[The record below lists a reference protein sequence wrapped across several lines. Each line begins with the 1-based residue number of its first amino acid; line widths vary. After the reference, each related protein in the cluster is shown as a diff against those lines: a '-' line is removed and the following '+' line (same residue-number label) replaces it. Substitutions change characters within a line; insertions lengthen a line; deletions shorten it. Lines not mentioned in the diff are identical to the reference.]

1 MSFSPVFWTSHVGS
15 LPHRSSKGIAE
26 KLIALLDIPAWPQ
39 FPKRSFRESMYV
51 QYGAGLPNAIV
62 DEEKGKIIIDTAA
75 DLSGALESFYARYLA
90 DDVDSFAL
98 RHEDAEGFY
107 ALLDALRRTQ
117 SPWLKGQ
124 VTGPVSFG
132 LTVTDQDLRSVLYHD
147 MLADVIVKQM
157 AMNARWQAQQ
167 LLAIRPHALIFVDEP
182 YLASYG
188 SAFVSL
194 EREQAI
200 AMLDEVFDAI
210 HTEGAVAGVHCCG
223 NTDWSLLMATQVDVL
238 NLDAYDF
245 LDTLALYP
253 VELRAFLDRG
263 GVVAWGIVPNTEVIQ
278 NDTPE
283 SLARK
288 LQSGIELICQK
299 AAARGIEIDPAEF
312 FARSLIVPACGL
324 GPTTVEVAE
333 RALRMLKPVAE
344 ILRGE

>member
-1 MSFSPVFWTSHVGS
+1 MPFSPVFWTTHVGS
-15 LPHRSSKGIAE
+15 LPHTTLGGIPK
-26 KLIALLDIPAWPQ
+26 KLITLLDIPAWPQ
-39 FPKRSFRESMYV
+39 LPKRSFRESMYV

-62 DEEKGKIIIDTAA
+62 DEEKGKIVIDTAS
-75 DLSGALESFYARYLA
+75 DLTGPLEAFYARYLA

-107 ALLDALRRTQ
+107 AMLDALRRTQ

-124 VTGPVSFG
+124 VTGPISFG

-147 MLADVIVKQM
+147 MLTDVIVKQM
-157 AMNARWQAQQ
+157 AMNARWQAHQ
-167 LLAIRPHALIFVDEP
+167 LLAVRPHALIFVDEP

-188 SAFVSL
+188 SAFLSL

-210 HTEGAVAGVHCCG
+210 HAEGAVAGVHCCG

-238 NLDAYDF
+238 NLDAYSF

-253 VELRAFLDRG
+253 AELRAFLDRG
-263 GVVAWGIVPNTEVIQ
+263 GVVAWGIVPNTEIIL

-283 SLARK
+283 SLVRR
-288 LQSGIELICQK
+288 LRSGIELICQK
-299 AAARGIEIDPAEF
+299 AAAREIAIDPAEF
-312 FARSLIVPACGL
+312 FDRSLIVPACGL

-333 RALRMLKPVAE
+333 RALGMLRSVAE
-344 ILRGE
+344 ILRGG

>member
-1 MSFSPVFWTSHVGS
+1 VPFSPKFWTTHLGS
-15 LPHRSSKGIAE
+15 LPHTSLKGIPE
-26 KLIALLDIPAWPQ
+26 KLIELLDIPAWPQ
-39 FPKRSFRESMYV
+39 LPKRSFRESMYV
-51 QYGAGLPNAIV
+51 QYGAGLPNVIV
-62 DEEKGKIIIDTAA
+62 DEEKGKIIIDTAS
-75 DLSGALESFYARYLA
+75 DLTGPLESFYARYLA

-98 RHEDAEGFY
+98 RPEDAEGFY

-124 VTGPVSFG
+124 VTGPISFG

-147 MLADVIVKQM
+147 MLGDVIVKQM

-167 LLAIRPHALIFVDEP
+167 LLDVRPHALIFVDEP

-194 EREQAI
+194 EREQTI

-210 HTEGAVAGVHCCG
+210 HAEGAVAGVHCCG
-223 NTDWSLLMATQVDVL
+223 NTDWALLMATHVDVL
-238 NLDAYDF
+238 NLDAYNF

-253 VELRAFLDRG
+253 EALRAFLDRG
-263 GVVAWGIVPNTEVIQ
+263 GVVAWGVVPNTEVIL

-283 SLARK
+283 SIVRR
-288 LQSGIELICQK
+288 LQNGIELICQK
-299 AAARGIEIDPAEF
+299 AAAREIEIDPAEF
-312 FARSLIVPACGL
+312 FDRSLIAPACGL

-333 RALRMLKPVAE
+333 RALGMLRPVAE
-344 ILRGE
+344 ILRGG

>member
-1 MSFSPVFWTSHVGS
+1 MPFSPRFWTTHLGS
-15 LPHRSSKGIAE
+15 LPYTSLKGIPE

-39 FPKRSFRESMYV
+39 LPKRSFRESMYV

-62 DEEKGKIIIDTAA
+62 DEEKGKIVIDTAS
-75 DLSGALESFYARYLA
+75 DLTGPLESFYARYLA

-98 RHEDAEGFY
+98 LSEDAEGFY
-107 ALLDALRRTQ
+107 AMFDALRRTQ

-124 VTGPVSFG
+124 VTGPISFG

-167 LLAIRPHALIFVDEP
+167 LLAVRPHALIFVDEP

-188 SAFVSL
+188 SAFLSL

-200 AMLDEVFDAI
+200 AMLDEVFNAI
-210 HTEGAVAGVHCCG
+210 HAEGAVAGVHCCG

-238 NLDAYDF
+238 NLDAYNF

-253 VELRAFLDRG
+253 AELRAFLDRG
-263 GVVAWGIVPNTEVIQ
+263 GVVAWGIVPNTEVIL

-283 SLARK
+283 SLVRR
-288 LQSGIELICQK
+288 LRSGIELICQK
-299 AAARGIEIDPAEF
+299 AAAREITIDPAEF
-312 FARSLIVPACGL
+312 FDRSLITPACGL
-324 GPTTVEVAE
+324 GPTTAEVAE
-333 RALRMLKPVAE
+333 RALRMLRPVAD
-344 ILRGE
+344 ILRGG